1 MNTNGLS
8 WLIGD
13 DDDYSIAW
21 LSRRIM
27 QLDRKILERLAERDK
42 CQAMLDRKFAK
53 HKAPKKATTCRSTLS
68 VSATEELKKG

>member
-42 CQAMLDRKFAK
+42 CQAMLDQKFAK
-53 HKAPKKATTCRSTLS
+53 HKAPKKSHNVPKYPLG
-68 VSATEELKKG
+68 SATEEIKKG

>member
-27 QLDRKILERLAERDK
+27 QLDRGILERLAERDK

-53 HKAPKKATTCRSTLS
+53 HKAPENRK
-68 VSATEELKKG
+68 